1 MDKSVV
7 QVEDY
12 RQALIS
18 YVYRIIGCFEDS
30 KDIVQDTY
38 LKYISF
44 EKDISNTKAWMY
56 KVATNLS
63 FDFLKKAKRK
73 KELYIG
79 PWLPEP
85 YIEDSKEG
93 FDEIQ
98 LDESLSIALLVLMEK
113 LSARERVAYILH
125 DLFDFKHKE
134 IADILNTSNQN
145 SRQLNSRAN
154 KKLKDKRG
162 KYRPSKDE
170 HIKLTNSFLS
180 AVKKG
185 DFLGLQE
192 IFRADV
198 ELYSDGGGKAIA
210 ARKVLYGDDEFISK
224 FLVKVTAPVFGD
236 ESVAVELKPIWFNG
250 SLGLLLIVNDKIQ
263 TSYSFEI
270 QNEKIAKI
278 FVHRNPDKLHYF
290 KNYL

>member
-1 MDKSVV
+1 MDKLVV

-12 RQALIS
+12 RGALIS
-18 YVYRIIGCFEDS
+18 YVYRIIGSIEDS

-44 EKDISNTKAWMY
+44 EKEIENTRAWMY

-63 FDFLKKAKRK
+63 LDFLKKAKRK

-85 YIEDSKEG
+85 FIEEG
-93 FDEIQ
+93 ESSNLIE

-113 LSARERVAYILH
+113 LSPRERIAYILH

-134 IADILNTSNQN
+134 IAQILDTTTAN

-154 KKLKDKRG
+154 KKLKDKRN
-162 KYRPSKDE
+162 KYSPSKDE
-170 HIKLTNSFLS
+170 HIALTNSFLS
-180 AVKKG
+180 AIKKG
-185 DFLGLQE
+185 DFEGLKE

-198 ELYSDGGGKAIA
+198 ELHSDGGGKAIA

-224 FLVKVTAPVFGD
+224 FLVKVTAPAFLD
-236 ESVAVELKPIWFNG
+236 DSVDVELKPIWFNG
-250 SLGLLLIVNDKIQ
+250 SLGLILLIDGVIV

-270 QNEKIAKI
+270 KGNKIAKI
-278 FVHRNPDKLHYF
+278 FSLRNPDKLQYF
-290 KNYL
+290 YAYL